1 MFRYYNLRQ
10 RCAAL
15 ETSLVQLGNGSEV
28 LQLLECCYYCIV
40 LESPQGICTLGNVF
54 MRNNLITYWEIKY
67 LTGITSIVQN
77 NIVYTGNIKKYDIPS
92 GVTSMGSYA
101 IANLSKLESV
111 YVYPQTPPAING
123 STFFNPPAGMTIYV
137 PKGTLA
143 DYQSAQYWSNYASK
157 MVEFE

>member
-1 MFRYYNLRQ
+1 
-10 RCAAL
+10 
-15 ETSLVQLGNGSEV
+15 
-28 LQLLECCYYCIV
+28 
-40 LESPQGICTLGNVF
+40 LGNVF
-54 MRNNLITYWEIKY
+54 TNNSIITYLEIKY
-67 LTGITSIVQN
+67 FTGITSIAQGNVFK
-77 NIVYTGNIKKYDIPS
+77 TGNIVKYDIPS

-101 IANLSKLESV
+101 IANLSKLKSL
-111 YVYPQTPPAING
+111 YVYPQTPPTING